1 MDRYKPSGLI
11 QDCFGEFNV
20 FHVHWNELFRR
31 FEVAWSHVLACEV
44 GHRTTYQGLHRA
56 DIASVKGLMKQFGEA
71 DQVFIACALNGELYT
86 DIGKSKDNR
95 GLVCAN
101 IVARVIRFIIG
112 YDEMSC
118 L

>member
-1 MDRYKPSGLI
+1 
-11 QDCFGEFNV
+11 
-20 FHVHWNELFRR
+20 
-31 FEVAWSHVLACEV
+31 
-44 GHRTTYQGLHRA
+44 
-56 DIASVKGLMKQFGEA
+56 MKQFGEA